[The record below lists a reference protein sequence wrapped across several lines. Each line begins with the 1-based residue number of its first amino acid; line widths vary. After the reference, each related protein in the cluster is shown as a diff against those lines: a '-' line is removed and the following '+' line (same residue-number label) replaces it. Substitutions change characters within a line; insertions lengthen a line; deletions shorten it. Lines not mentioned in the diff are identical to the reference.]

1 MNLKSLAKFWAS
13 TARFVDFGVFTQKVQ
28 SWSKLK
34 NFFGGNFI
42 FGSPYHNLKKS
53 MEQQVF
59 AFSLIIEGTTEKVL
73 PLKSIYNINFGFIE
87 QKMYF

>member
-34 NFFGGNFI
+34 NFLEEI
-42 FGSPYHNLKKS
+42 L
-53 MEQQVF
+53 
-59 AFSLIIEGTTEKVL
+59 SLAHPITTSKNQWNSTFL
-73 PLKSIYNINFGFIE
+73 HFH
-87 QKMYF
+87 